1 MNSFIQ
7 RNPFGFLLC
16 RGWQYAGPH
25 RWIIIACYLM
35 HACAQAALLAEPY
48 VIGQLLNTVQM
59 RTKAPSELTQ
69 DIFNTLAIYFL
80 LQFTFWLFHGPA
92 RYLEMFLG
100 FHIKLNYRTA
110 LFRMVTSLPLAWHR
124 QHHSGESIDK
134 INRAANSLGIYFDDS
149 FQVSRMVLRL
159 VGAQIM
165 LCCFL
170 PAAGFA
176 ALTIT
181 AIAMIIEICFY
192 SFLSK
197 LYETLNRC
205 ENSVAS
211 AVHDY
216 ISNVESII
224 MLRLESRTTSEIGR
238 RIGLQL
244 DHIKK
249 AVTINETKWF
259 ISTMLI
265 ASMTVLVLGYYTFST
280 LSHGQLL
287 MGGTFLALFEYL
299 RRIGESF
306 SDFALLYGHAV
317 QQASNVRSADTIV
330 RAASAMTVDLEEHAL
345 PSRWNTLAIS
355 NLNFAYEDAEYG
367 KMHLADINI
376 ELRMGLSIALVG
388 ESGSGKSTLLSLLRG
403 LQDPDSVQVLCDGK
417 TLPNGLKHLA
427 SETTL
432 LPQDPQLFN
441 DTIERNVT
449 FGLDAHETAMPEA
462 IDLARFAPVLARLP
476 QGVDTN
482 IAEKGVNLSG
492 GEKQRLALARG
503 LFFARDSQ
511 LVLLDEPTSSVDTYN
526 ERLIYNGVLNKFKDK
541 CLVSSIHKLHLL
553 DLFDHIYVL
562 EEGRVIESG
571 NFHDLLKRNGALARM
586 WKHYQIGPGE
596 NIRTSQPDS
605 SRTGRIPP
613 SGQRGT
619 SIIPVREDFFLQRV
633 ASDV

>member
-1 MNSFIQ
+1 MNSFMQ
-7 RNPFGFLLC
+7 RNPFGFLIS

-59 RTKAPSELTQ
+59 HTKMPAALTQ
-69 DIFNTLAIYFL
+69 DIFNTLAIYFF
-80 LQFTFWLFHGPA
+80 LQFTFWVFHGPA

-110 LFRMVTSLPLAWHR
+110 LFRMVTALPLAWHR

-134 INRAANSLGIYFDDS
+134 INRATNSLGLYFDDS
-149 FQVSRMVLRL
+149 FQVSYMVFRL
-159 VGAQIM
+159 LGAQVM

-176 ALTIT
+176 ALTVT
-181 AIAMIIEICFY
+181 AIAVVIEIWFY
-192 SFLSK
+192 TFLSK
-197 LYETLNRC
+197 MYETLNRC

-216 ISNVESII
+216 VTNVESVI
-224 MLRLESRTTSEIGR
+224 MLRLESRTTSEVAR
-238 RIGLQL
+238 RIVSQLGLV
-244 DHIKK
+244 KK
-249 AVTINETKWF
+249 STTINEIKWF

-265 ASMTVLVLGYYTFST
+265 ATMMVMVLGYYTFST
-280 LSHGQLL
+280 LSNGQLL

-299 RRIGESF
+299 RRIGDSF
-306 SDFALLYGHAV
+306 SDFSLLYGHAV
-317 QQASNVRSADTIV
+317 RQATNVRSADTIV
-330 RAASAMTVDLEEHAL
+330 RAASALANDVEQYAL
-345 PSRWNTLAIS
+345 PTDWSTLAIN
-355 NLNFAYEDAEYG
+355 NLNFAYEDAEHG
-367 KMHLADINI
+367 KMHLSDINI
-376 ELRMGLSIALVG
+376 ELSKGLSIALVG

-403 LQDPDSVQVLCDGK
+403 LQDPDCVQVLCDGK
-417 TLPNGLKHLA
+417 TLPYGLKHLA
-427 SETTL
+427 GETTL

-441 DTIERNVT
+441 DTVERNVT
-449 FGLDAHETAMPEA
+449 FGLDAHETAMQEA
-462 IDLARFAPVLARLP
+462 LELSRFAPVVARLP

-511 LVLLDEPTSSVDTYN
+511 LVLLDEPTSSVDTSN
-526 ERLIYNGVLNKFKDK
+526 ERLIYTSVLSKFKDK

-553 DLFDHIYVL
+553 DLFDRIYVL
-562 EEGRVIESG
+562 EGGKVVESG

-586 WKHYQIGPGE
+586 WKHYQVGSGDEAVAIYPSPLPAQ
-596 NIRTSQPDS
+596 RT
-605 SRTGRIPP
+605 
-613 SGQRGT
+613 
-619 SIIPVREDFFLQRV
+619 
-633 ASDV
+633 